1 MIVDGKEFTYL
12 GDAEA
17 YTEFK
22 NDLQHLYSHKERHC
36 APSMEN
42 YWIEA
47 LWDITKNNFT
57 KKAQL
62 HLLEYIQNKRSDQD
76 DQ

>member
-1 MIVDGKEFTYL
+1 MTVDGKEFTYL

-17 YTEFK
+17 YMEFK
-22 NDLQHLYSHKERHC
+22 NDLQHLYSRKERHC
-36 APSMEN
+36 APSKEN

-57 KKAQL
+57 KNAQL
-62 HLLEYIQNKRSDQD
+62 HLLEYIQNKRSGQD
-76 DQ
+76 E